1 MNIFNQFE
9 SKKGQILQS
18 LRKFGG
24 KIKRGS
30 KCKLEHYIKNQNKLD
45 GTFKKREQA
54 LTAALR
60 KQFAESQE
68 MARKE

>member
-1 MNIFNQFE
+1 MNILNQFE

-30 KCKLEHYIKNQNKLD
+30 KCKISENWLKNMDILPIS
-45 GTFKKREQA
+45 GEGEKK
-54 LTAALR
+54 T
-60 KQFAESQE
+60 
-68 MARKE
+68 